1 MQRLLNW
8 FTQVYAVG
16 ILNLRTLPQRFGSS
30 AATVVG
36 VAGVVMVFVAV
47 LSIGEGFRATLTE
60 TGSPATALVMRT
72 GADTEM
78 MSLVSLEDSRIIQ
91 DAPGIGRTPSNGP
104 LASPE
109 MLVLV
114 DVPKISTGTAAN
126 VPLRGVTP
134 VAFEVRPKLK
144 MVAGRKFVPGRNE
157 IIVGAGAL
165 REFAGLQMGDTKQWG
180 RTDWIVVGVF
190 TDGGSVAESEIWA
203 DLNVLQGAYNRG
215 TIVSDV
221 YARLVSPGDFEKFK
235 AALTTDPRLSVRV
248 VRETEYFAEQSTTL
262 TNIVTRLGFLIA
274 AMMGVGAV
282 FGAINTMY
290 SAVATRTREIATLR
304 ALGFGSSAVVMSLML
319 ESLLLALAGG
329 IIGGGLAYLAFNNFH
344 TSTMN
349 WQSFSQ
355 LTFAFRVTPELLMRG
370 IVWSAL
376 IGLVGGLFPAIRAAR
391 LPIASALR
399 EL

>member
-16 ILNLRTLPQRFGSS
+16 ILNLRTLPQRLGSS

-60 TGSPATALVMRT
+60 AGSRSTALVMRT

-78 MSLVSLEDSRIIQ
+78 MSLVSQEDSRIIQ
-91 DAPGIGRTPSNGP
+91 DAPGIGRNASSGP
-104 LASPE
+104 MASPE

-114 DVPKISTGTAAN
+114 DVPKVSTGTAAN

-134 VAFEVRPKLK
+134 VAFDVRPKMK
-144 MVAGRKFVPGRNE
+144 IIAGRKFVPGRNE
-157 IIVGAGAL
+157 IIVGAGAQ
-165 REFAGLQMGDTKQWG
+165 REFAGLQLGDVKQWG
-180 RTDWIVVGVF
+180 RTDWNVVGIF
-190 TDGGSVAESEIWA
+190 TDGGSVGESEIWA
-203 DLNVLQGAYNRG
+203 DLTVLQGAYNRG
-215 TIVSDV
+215 TIVSDI
-221 YARLVSPGDFEKFK
+221 YARLSSADDFDKFK
-235 AALTTDPRLSVRV
+235 DALTSDPRLSVRV
-248 VRETEYFAEQSTTL
+248 VRETDYFAEQSTTL

-290 SAVATRTREIATLR
+290 SAVASRTREIATLR
-304 ALGFGSSAVVMSLML
+304 ALGFGGGPVVISVIVESILLAVV
-319 ESLLLALAGG
+319 
-329 IIGGGLAYLAFNNFH
+329 GGLVGGAIAYAVFNGYQA
-344 TSTMN
+344 STIN
-349 WQSFSQ
+349 WRSFSQ
-355 LTFAFRVTPELLMRG
+355 VAFAFRVTPALLIQG
-370 IVWSAL
+370 FVYSVL
-376 IGLVGGLFPAIRAAR
+376 IGLAGGMFPAVRAAR
-391 LPIASALR
+391 TSVAAALR

>member
-1 MQRLLNW
+1 MQRLVNW
-8 FTQVYAVG
+8 FAQVFAVG
-16 ILNLRTLPQRFGSS
+16 LLNLRMLPQRFGSS

-36 VAGVVMVFVAV
+36 VAGVVTVFVAV
-47 LSIGEGFRATLTE
+47 LSIGEGFRATLE
-60 TGSPATALVMRT
+60 QTGSPSTALVMRT

-78 MSLVSLEDSRIIQ
+78 MSLVSQEDSRVIQ
-91 DAPGIGRTPSNGP
+91 DAPGIGRGANGP
-104 LASPE
+104 QASPE

-114 DVPKISTGTAAN
+114 DVPKISTGTDAN

-134 VAFEVRPKLK
+134 VAFEVRTKLRLQS
-144 MVAGRKFVPGRNE
+144 GRKFEPGRNE
-157 IIVGAGAL
+157 IMVGAGAV
-165 REFAGLQMGDTKQWG
+165 REFAGLRLGDLKRWG
-180 RTDWIVVGVF
+180 KTDWTVVGIF

-221 YARLVSPGDFEKFK
+221 YARLSSPEKFDEFK

-248 VRETEYFAEQSTTL
+248 VRETEYFAEQSQLL
-262 TNIVTRLGFLIA
+262 TSIVTRLGFLIA

-304 ALGFGSSAVVMSLML
+304 ALGFGGGPVVISVIA
-319 ESLLLALAGG
+319 ESILLAVAGG
-329 IIGGGLAYLAFNNFH
+329 VIGGSLAYVVFNGYH
-344 TSTMN
+344 ASTIN

-355 LTFAFRVTPELLMRG
+355 VAFAFRVTPALLVQG
-370 IVWSAL
+370 FCYSVV

-391 LPIASALR
+391 TSVAAALR

>member
-1 MQRLLNW
+1 MQRLFNW
-8 FTQVYAVG
+8 FAQVYAVG
-16 ILNLRTLPQRFGSS
+16 LLNLRMLPQRFGSS

-47 LSIGEGFRATLTE
+47 LSIGEGFRATLAQ
-60 TGSPATALVMRT
+60 TGSPSTALVMRT

-78 MSLVSLEDSRIIQ
+78 MSLVSQEDSRVIQ
-91 DAPGIGRTPSNGP
+91 DAPGIGRGANGP
-104 LASPE
+104 EASPE

-114 DVPKISTGTAAN
+114 DVPKISTGTDAN

-134 VAFEVRPKLK
+134 VAFEVRPKLH
-144 MVAGRKFVPGRNE
+144 MLSGRRFETGRNE
-157 IIVGAGAL
+157 IIVGAGAV
-165 REFAGLQMGDTKQWG
+165 REFAGLRLGDVKRWG
-180 RTDWIVVGVF
+180 KTDWTVVGIF

-203 DLNVLQGAYNRG
+203 DLDVLQGAYNRG

-221 YARLVSPGDFEKFK
+221 YARLSAPEKFDEFK
-235 AALTTDPRLSVRV
+235 AALTSDPRLSVRV
-248 VRETEYFAEQSTTL
+248 VRETDYFAEQSIFL
-262 TNIVTRLGFLIA
+262 TNLVTRLGFLIA

-304 ALGFGSSAVVMSLML
+304 ALGFGGGPVVISVIA
-319 ESLLLALAGG
+319 ESILLAVAGG
-329 IIGGGLAYLAFNNFH
+329 VIGGTIAYVVFNGYH
-344 TSTMN
+344 ASTIN

-355 LTFAFRVTPELLMRG
+355 VAFAFRVTPALLVQG
-370 IVWSAL
+370 FCYSVV

-391 LPIASALR
+391 TSVAAALR

>member
-304 ALGFGSSAVVMSLML
+304 ALGFGGGPVVISVVA
-319 ESLLLALAGG
+319 ESILLALVGG
-329 IIGGGLAYLAFNNFH
+329 LIGGTIAYVVFNGYH
-344 TSTMN
+344 ASTIN
-349 WQSFSQ
+349 WRSFSQ
-355 LTFAFRVTPELLMRG
+355 VAFAFRVTPALLIQG
-370 IVWSAL
+370 FVYSVA
-376 IGLVGGLFPAIRAAR
+376 IGLVGGVFPAVRAAR
-391 LPIASALR
+391 TSVAAALR

>member
-1 MQRLLNW
+1 MQRIFNW
-8 FTQVYAVG
+8 LAQVYAVG
-16 ILNLRTLPQRFGSS
+16 LLNLRMLPQRFGSS

-36 VAGVVMVFVAV
+36 VAGVVTVFVAV
-47 LSIGEGFRATLTE
+47 LSIGEGFRATLAE
-60 TGSPATALVMRT
+60 TGSPSTVLVMRT
-72 GADTEM
+72 GADTEI
-78 MSLVSLEDSRIIQ
+78 MSLVSQEDSRVIQ
-91 DAPGIGRTPSNGP
+91 DAPGIGRGANGP
-104 LASPE
+104 EASPE

-126 VPLRGVTP
+126 VPLRGITP
-134 VAFEVRPKLK
+134 VAFEVRTKLH
-144 MVAGRKFVPGRNE
+144 MLSGRKFETGRNE
-157 IIVGAGAL
+157 IIVGAGAV
-165 REFAGLQMGDTKQWG
+165 REFAGLQLGDVKRWG
-180 RTDWIVVGVF
+180 KTDWTVVGIF
-190 TDGGSVAESEIWA
+190 ADGGSVAESEIWA

-221 YARLVSPGDFEKFK
+221 YVRLSSPEKFDTFK
-235 AALTTDPRLSVRV
+235 AALTSDPRLSVRA
-248 VRETEYFAEQSTTL
+248 VRETEYFAEQSVFL
-262 TNIVTRLGFLIA
+262 TSLVTGLGFLIA

-304 ALGFGSSAVVMSLML
+304 ALGFGGGPVVISVIA
-319 ESLLLALAGG
+319 ESILLAVAGG
-329 IIGGGLAYLAFNNFH
+329 VIGGTIAYVVFNGYH

-355 LTFAFRVTPELLMRG
+355 VAFAFRVTPALLVQG
-370 IVWSAL
+370 FCYSVV

-391 LPIASALR
+391 TSVAAALR